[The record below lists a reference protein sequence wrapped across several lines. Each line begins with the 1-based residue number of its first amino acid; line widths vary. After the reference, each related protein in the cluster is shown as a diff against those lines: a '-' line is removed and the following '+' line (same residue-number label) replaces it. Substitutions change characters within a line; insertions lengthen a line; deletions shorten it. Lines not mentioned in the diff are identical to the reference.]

1 MLRPG
6 DGLGR
11 DALFDVW
18 KWKRAPTWWLRRN
31 QQTDAWKIVWN
42 FEERTLY
49 SAPAKRAL
57 LRILPLN
64 LWKGEFESLQT
75 VGNSENIHWKNGEI
89 LEIQKATP
97 LGTLSVSLKISRL
110 VWLFGTP
117 WGIRTPGLLV
127 RSQTLYPAELTAR
140 VSYRTTVLYYHS
152 FQGNARG
159 NFKFLEKIFGP
170 LKTMNLTR
178 GVWQGYNIIDFDFLQ
193 GAHYGKYVQR
203 Q

>member
-1 MLRPG
+1 M
-6 DGLGR
+6 
-11 DALFDVW
+11 
-18 KWKRAPTWWLRRN
+18 KWKRAPIWWLRRN
-31 QQTDAWKIVWN
+31 QQTGAWKIVWN
-42 FEERTLY
+42 FEEKSLY

-127 RSQTLYPAELTAR
+127 RRLSHAQIGV
-140 VSYRTTVLYYHS
+140 VSAPICAFCHRS
-152 FQGNARG
+152 FGGFSVVSVQPCPLFSDSGSKVGQRG
-159 NFKFLEKIFGP
+159 FYNYEP
-170 LKTMNLTR
+170 Q
-178 GVWQGYNIIDFDFLQ
+178 VVGYNILSTCLSLLIKQNAFDKQ
-193 GAHYGKYVQR
+193 
-203 Q
+203 